1 MRISLNLATRP
12 YTDLGPV
19 LKRLRIAMAVLLVA
33 ALGLGLGLRAFH
45 QKAEEARAAEQSVQN
60 QIDAINQER
69 RGYQELMRQPENLQ
83 LLSQVA
89 ALNQLFD
96 EKAFS
101 WTLAM
106 EDLETVLP
114 SGVQVTSIEPARAKE
129 GPITLKLRVV
139 GPRDRAVQ
147 LVQNLEHSK
156 HFLLPRIVGESSES
170 TGGPAE
176 RLEPVSAS
184 NRVNF
189 ELLADY
195 NPAAPMTRG
204 TERRLADQKEQPNEK
219 PAAAGARLGQPAS
232 LQPRAAHPL
241 PVSPAPVSA
250 TSAQSPI
257 QPSNLG
263 SGQHHFHSGYNHSP
277 GFNQS
282 PGFNPVSKPRPM
294 PHSSQGGLQ

>member
-1 MRISLNLATRP
+1 
-12 YTDLGPV
+12 
-19 LKRLRIAMAVLLVA
+19 
-33 ALGLGLGLRAFH
+33 
-45 QKAEEARAAEQSVQN
+45 
-60 QIDAINQER
+60 
-69 RGYQELMRQPENLQ
+69 MRQPENLQ

-96 EKAFS
+96 EKTFS

-170 TGGPAE
+170 TGGPAQH
-176 RLEPVSAS
+176 LEPVSAS

-195 NPAAPMTRG
+195 NPAVPMERG
-204 TERRLADQKEQPNEK
+204 TERRLAEEKKQSNEK
-219 PAAAGARLGQPAS
+219 PTANGARVRRLAPQPH
-232 LQPRAAHPL
+232 AAHPL
-241 PVSPAPVSA
+241 PISSTPVSA
-250 TSAQSPI
+250 TPEQAPI

-263 SGQHHFHSGYNHSP
+263 SGQHHFHSGFNHRP

-282 PGFNPVSKPRPM
+282 PGFNPATKPSPM
-294 PHSSQGGLQ
+294 PRSSQGGLQ

>member
-1 MRISLNLATRP
+1 
-12 YTDLGPV
+12 
-19 LKRLRIAMAVLLVA
+19 
-33 ALGLGLGLRAFH
+33 
-45 QKAEEARAAEQSVQN
+45 
-60 QIDAINQER
+60 
-69 RGYQELMRQPENLQ
+69 
-83 LLSQVA
+83 
-89 ALNQLFD
+89 
-96 EKAFS
+96 
-101 WTLAM
+101 M

-114 SGVQVTSIEPARAKE
+114 SGVQVTSIEPARAKD

-139 GPRDRAVQ
+139 GPRDRAVE

-195 NPAAPMTRG
+195 NPAAPM
-204 TERRLADQKEQPNEK
+204 ERRAEGKQQVERKQMDRK
-219 PAAAGARLGQPAS
+219 PAAAGAHHGRPAS

-241 PVSPAPVSA
+241 PVSSN
-250 TSAQSPI
+250 SAQSPI

-263 SGQHHFHSGYNHSP
+263 SGQHHFHSGFNHRPGFNHSP
-277 GFNQS
+277 GFNPAFKPSSPPQS
-282 PGFNPVSKPRPM
+282 R
-294 PHSSQGGLQ
+294 QGGMQ